1 MKPTIFNKTKWM
13 LSTLLV
19 GIVFLSECKQHAEK
33 SIVRVTEE
41 KQIYTCPMHP
51 QIISDK
57 PGDCPVCGMKLV
69 KKEKDAK
76 VVNDIQLSSLLKPA
90 NQFVV
95 SSIPATTITPGIA
108 QDEMEALGVT
118 DYDTR
123 TIGNIAAKTSGRI
136 QKLYV
141 KYTFQEI
148 TKGQKIMDIYSPE
161 ILTAEQDL
169 LFLLK
174 NDVSNSSLIDAAKQK
189 LLLLGVSFD
198 QLQQIINKRSSSST
212 ISVYSNYNG
221 HIHGMEKNMSA
232 PTEKNNVV
240 TNELNTKEGMY
251 VQKGQTVF
259 SVYNPH
265 MLAAILDIYPGQ
277 QPFVKVGTTVR
288 IIPEAAPDKY
298 FDASIN
304 FIEPFFRTNSKTLKA
319 RVYFDNS
326 LLNVPVGSQVRA
338 MISAKNKIA
347 NWLPKEAVLSMGD
360 NKIVFIKS
368 PGGYQTHNVK
378 TGLVYNNRIEII
390 NGLSPA
396 DSVAANAQYLMDG
409 ESIIKIK

>member
-1 MKPTIFNKTKWM
+1 MKTAIFNKTKWM
-13 LSTLLV
+13 LSPLLV
-19 GIVFLSECKQHAEK
+19 CVIFISECKQDAEK
-33 SIVRVTEE
+33 SMGHITKE
-41 KQIYTCPMHP
+41 KEVYTCPMHP

-57 PGDCPVCGMKLV
+57 AGDCPVCGMKLV
-69 KKEKDAK
+69 KKESNAK
-76 VVNDIQLSSLLKPA
+76 AVNGVQLSSLLKPA

-95 SSIPATTITPGIA
+95 SSIPATTITAGIA
-108 QDEMEALGVT
+108 QNEVEAFGVT

-123 TIGNIAAKTSGRI
+123 TIGNISAKISGRI

-148 TKGQKIMDIYSPE
+148 MKGQKVMDIYSPE
-161 ILTAEQDL
+161 VLTAEQDL

-174 NDVSNSSLIDAAKQK
+174 NDVSNNSLINAAKQK
-189 LLLLGVSFD
+189 LLLLGVSFE
-198 QLQQIINKRSSSST
+198 QLQQVINNKSSSST

-221 HIHGMEKNMSA
+221 HIHGIEKNMSA
-232 PTEKNNVV
+232 SIEKNNVV

-265 MLAAILDIYPGQ
+265 LLAAILDIYPGQ
-277 QPFVKVGTTVR
+277 QPFVKVGMTVR
-288 IIPEAAPDKY
+288 IIPEAAPDEY
-298 FDASIN
+298 FDASIS
-304 FIEPFFRTNSKTLKA
+304 FIEPFFRINSKTLKA
-319 RVYFDNS
+319 RAYFDNS

-338 MISAKNKIA
+338 IIFAKNKTA
-347 NWLPKEAVLSMGD
+347 NWLPKEAVISVGD
-360 NKIVFIKS
+360 NNIVFIKS
-368 PGGYQTHNVK
+368 PGGYHTHNVQ
-378 TGLVYNNRIEII
+378 TGLVYNNQIEII

-409 ESIIKIK
+409 ESIIKTK